1 MEHTY
6 TYQSVDA
13 VSAYRNR
20 VTLSLMNGSHVHY
33 LTIEID
39 TATLTNSIGLMFMY
53 PIKLSVDVDQ
63 NVLINGRRYGTFKKL
78 SLKK

>member
-1 MEHTY
+1 
-6 TYQSVDA
+6 
-13 VSAYRNR
+13 
-20 VTLSLMNGSHVHY
+20 MNGSHVHY